1 MSSVHLVQSRLMI
14 SEGEVII
21 DRNPAAAP
29 AVETIEPA
37 NPLRDAQIAF
47 KLRELASAKAAREAF
62 KNKGDY
68 VLVTPYKDSGKCV
81 TARGDKIAQLEVTQ
95 DPDAISYFKI

>member
-29 AVETIEPA
+29 AVETIKPA

-62 KNKGDY
+62 KNKDDY

-81 TARGDKIAQLEVTQ
+81 TASGDKIAQ
-95 DPDAISYFKI
+95 K

>member
-1 MSSVHLVQSRLMI
+1 MI

-47 KLRELASAKAAREAF
+47 KLRELASALLSATEANTSGNLKLSVLFCTNSINARHF
-62 KNKGDY
+62 SKK
-68 VLVTPYKDSGKCV
+68 
-81 TARGDKIAQLEVTQ
+81 
-95 DPDAISYFKI
+95 